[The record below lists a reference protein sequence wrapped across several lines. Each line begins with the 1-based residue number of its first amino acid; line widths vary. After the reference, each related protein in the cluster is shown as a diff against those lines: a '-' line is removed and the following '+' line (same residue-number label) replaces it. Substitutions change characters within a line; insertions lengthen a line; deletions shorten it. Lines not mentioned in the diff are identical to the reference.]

1 MYFSGKITNSVLN
14 FLDQQGVPFE
24 DLYDLT
30 DLSFEFMQDPSSWLD
45 ADSVEQFLEA
55 TESRLAH
62 KFPNEELMSLV
73 GHASFNLKSW
83 GVLDSVLRMMQ
94 KPQDIYLQPQR
105 FLSYFVSPD
114 VALHSLVSTSN
125 SAKFDV
131 VITSQEY
138 PMITHYLSAALESLP
153 QFIGKSLA
161 SVNWNHDKVVISWQE
176 TDSQQELIQ
185 KNSEEAFVHP
195 QLLNSIVQSL
205 EETQN
210 ELEKK
215 NEELIKKEKENTR
228 LKTDLDNYVKQLA
241 IKSLAPVSTNVT
253 HHNGALSSRSVQK
266 IKSEVMK
273 LNDYLLRAQQLVS
286 LLVSQ
291 GKMDKQARQAMKKMG
306 WEHVLDESP
315 STVKK
320 VLLEIDHI
328 QSHPQ
333 QEPTLHS

>member
-1 MYFSGKITNSVLN
+1 M
-14 FLDQQGVPFE
+14 
-24 DLYDLT
+24 
-30 DLSFEFMQDPSSWLD
+30 
-45 ADSVEQFLEA
+45 
-55 TESRLAH
+55 
-62 KFPNEELMSLV
+62 
-73 GHASFNLKSW
+73 
-83 GVLDSVLRMMQ
+83 
-94 KPQDIYLQPQR
+94 
-105 FLSYFVSPD
+105 
-114 VALHSLVSTSN
+114 
-125 SAKFDV
+125 
-131 VITSQEY
+131 
-138 PMITHYLSAALESLP
+138 
-153 QFIGKSLA
+153 
-161 SVNWNHDKVVISWQE
+161 
-176 TDSQQELIQ
+176 
-185 KNSEEAFVHP
+185 
-195 QLLNSIVQSL
+195 
-205 EETQN
+205 
-210 ELEKK
+210 
-215 NEELIKKEKENTR
+215 
-228 LKTDLDNYVKQLA
+228 DNYVKQLA